1 MAELTPKQE
10 RFCLEYVVDLNATQ
24 AAIRAGYSPKTARFI
39 GAENLTKPN
48 IAARIAELQQKTARK
63 LEITAEAI
71 ANELALLAFSNMED
85 YAKVGGDLSKL
96 TREQLAAIQE
106 AVFEELEDGKVVRR
120 TKIKLAG
127 KRESLETLGRY
138 LGLEVERRLNINVD
152 LKDVDDDELDARIR
166 AIEAQLAGSEAGAAA
181 PARGAASPTRH

>member
-24 AAIRAGYSPKTARFI
+24 AAIRAGYAEGSAKVTASRLLSN
-39 GAENLTKPN
+39 ANV
-48 IAARIAELQQKTARK
+48 AARIAELQEKTARK
-63 LEITAEAI
+63 VEITAEAI
-71 ANELALLAFSNMED
+71 ANELALLAFANMED

>member
-10 RFCLEYVVDLNATQ
+10 RFCREYLIDLNATQ
-24 AAIRAGYSPKTARFI
+24 AAIRAGYAEGSAKVTASRLLSN
-39 GAENLTKPN
+39 ANV
-48 IAARIAELQQKTARK
+48 AARIAELQEKTARK
-63 LEITAEAI
+63 VEITAEAI
-71 ANELALLAFSNMED
+71 ANELALLAFANMED